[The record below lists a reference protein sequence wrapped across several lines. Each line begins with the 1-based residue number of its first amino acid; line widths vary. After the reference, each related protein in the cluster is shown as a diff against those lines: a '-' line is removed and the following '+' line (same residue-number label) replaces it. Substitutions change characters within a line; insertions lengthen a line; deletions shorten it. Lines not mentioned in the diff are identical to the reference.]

1 MPSEGLVSILS
12 AMVELTASKPVPL
25 LLCRL
30 EVDLLHSAILESAD
44 TYLPTPDHEQSGL
57 LSQSRPTFLIPLSAN
72 TLGALGKQAS
82 NLVSANLDHVNVVD
96 LAHTLGTRRSRLAKR
111 GYALVGHKTLKDDL
125 HPDRF
130 RVNGAGSYSVLPTAF
145 VFTGQGAQW
154 PQMGKNL
161 MEEFPSFRRS
171 IFALDL
177 VLQQLPEKPSWT
189 LQQAILE
196 PAQSSRISHVTQSQP
211 VCTAIQVALIQLLA
225 SWGIRPQGGVIGH
238 SSGEIAAAYAAG
250 LLTQEQAIIVAY
262 YRGYVVGKSTNP
274 TRGAMLA
281 AGMSQE
287 DADADIKSMDLGG
300 SVKVACVNAPTSV
313 TISGD
318 ESGIDILQAELQS
331 RGLFARKLNTDGRA
345 YHSHHM
351 SLIGQ
356 EYQELLE
363 RSFAGLPATGNLPTT
378 KWVSSVYGREVTGK
392 ILLSYWRKNLESPVL
407 FSDALEGLL
416 KDSKLH
422 LIELGPHSALQL
434 PIKETRVKLNLSD
447 ADVHYS
453 SALIRNKNSTECVLS
468 LMGDLF
474 LHGHEIS
481 FAKVNYVESSLA
493 GSKSTRPQGNFVKN
507 LPPYPWQYDSVLWS
521 EGRQSRELRN
531 RKYGYHD
538 LIGTQTIAGDGHTT
552 TWRNILRVK
561 DIPWVEG
568 HKLGNDIVMPGAA
581 YLAMAIEALCQVTGS
596 LKADKPSFSLRYVN
610 IMKALQMS
618 ADTNSA
624 GVEIFTT
631 LSPLQISGTSS
642 SVRWFDFKVMTYEEK
657 APVIHAT
664 GSICLDKEPIRRA
677 VPDVQDLEAL
687 ATRNWYDRF
696 IKTGLNFGS
705 TFQSLKKIETH
716 QGKKIMHTRS
726 TIPYLQGGGEGINR
740 ESDYIIHPITID
752 TMFQSAII
760 ASSAGIL
767 KNLNC
772 KVPTTIELAK
782 FRAPNSVDESAW
794 TVDAESKPTG
804 FGSISVSAEI
814 HDNEGHVC
822 GQLYN
827 AGLIPFQGA
836 WQEEAIEERQPMLR
850 VHWKPDIMALRPDNK
865 ESFLHALEASIATL
879 ADVSMSPYVQ
889 KLLATVDL
897 LAHKNPRLRVLEL
910 GQPTTE
916 VSRHLLTSLCFGGA
930 FPRFSSYS
938 RGFLSDTNELLL
950 ENVKSIDNLSNTL
963 ENAKPQKGMEFDI
976 IILTTPASSEEYLT
990 KRLDSATAIL
1000 STQGFITG
1008 LLPHDTASKVES
1020 RELKTMTL
1028 DMKDGTDIVMITKL
1042 PESPEKKPKE
1052 QDVILVER
1060 DGTQAFVDGFIP
1072 ELTERFGHIERVALD
1087 TLSSYPLKPKTTV
1100 ISAIELDKPVLS
1112 TLTDIEMMNIKMMTD
1127 RAANVV
1133 WLTGG
1138 ASFMGRDPDFALV
1151 SGLARSLAL
1160 EQPSL
1165 RFLTFDIDDWHTN
1178 TATTYRNLIQVIEE
1192 VQIAAEPD
1200 LEIIQHKGIVHVS
1213 RFVSDDT
1220 MNTTFHQK
1228 QGDQALQKPL
1238 SQTGPLRLTIEK
1250 LGQFDTLAFKE
1261 DEPSSDE
1268 LQADSVEVDVKSV
1281 GLNAKVNP
1289 KVLSNDNK
1297 DTDL

>member
-12 AMVELTASKPVPL
+12 AMEELTASKPVPV

-72 TLGALGKQAS
+72 TLGALEKQAL

-225 SWGIRPQGGVIGH
+225 SWGIRPEGGVIGH

-318 ESGIDILQAELQS
+318 ESGIDVLQAELQS
-331 RGLFARKLNTDGRA
+331 RGIFARKLNTDGRA

-363 RSFAGLPATGNLPTT
+363 RSFAGLPATGNLPIT

-392 ILLSYWRKNLESPVL
+392 ILVSYWRKNLESPVL

-453 SALIRNKNSTECVLS
+453 SALIRNKNSTECVLG
-468 LMGDLF
+468 LIGDLF

-493 GSKSTRPQGNFVKN
+493 GSKSTRSQGNFVKD

-581 YLAMAIEALCQVTGS
+581 YLAMAIEALCQVTGT
-596 LKADKPSFSLRYVN
+596 LKADDPSFSLRHVN

-677 VPDVQDLEAL
+677 VPDMQDLEAL

-705 TFQSLKKIETH
+705 TFQTLNKIETH

-726 TIPYLQGGGEGINR
+726 IIPYLQGGGEGINR
-740 ESDYIIHPITID
+740 ESDYIMHPITID

-767 KNLNC
+767 KDLNC
-772 KVPTTIELAK
+772 KVPITIELAK
-782 FRAPNSVDESAW
+782 FRAPDSVESAW

-865 ESFLHALEASIATL
+865 ENFLHALEASIATL

-889 KLLATVDL
+889 NLLATVDL
-897 LAHKNPRLRVLEL
+897 LAHKNPRLRVIEL
-910 GQPTTE
+910 GQPTPE

-938 RGFLSDTNELLL
+938 RGFFSDANELLL

-976 IILTTPASSEEYLT
+976 IILTTPASSEEYFT

-1008 LLPHDTASKVES
+1008 LLPHDTASQVES

-1042 PESPEKKPKE
+1042 PESPEKKSKE
-1052 QDVILVER
+1052 PNVILVER

-1072 ELTERFGHIERVALD
+1072 VLTERFGHIERVALD

-1100 ISAIELDKPVLS
+1100 ISAIELDKPILS
-1112 TLTDIEMMNIKMMTD
+1112 TLTDIEMMKIKMMTD

-1178 TATTYRNLIQVIEE
+1178 TAATYRNLIQVIEE
-1192 VQIAAEPD
+1192 VQTAAEPD

-1228 QGDQALQKPL
+1228 QGDQALQQPL